1 MIHVMKRIMR
11 SMSVA
16 GVLLVSAVALA
27 QQPGQAPAPPPFR
40 PPTPAAPGKPPLVW
54 NILTALVIG
63 AGVVAVC
70 LIPSKRTHQD

>member
-1 MIHVMKRIMR
+1 MKQIMR
-11 SMSVA
+11 TMSVA
-16 GVLLVSAVALA
+16 GVLLVSAVALS
-27 QQPGQAPAPPPFR
+27 QQPGQAPPAQPFR
-40 PPTPAAPGKPPLVW
+40 PPAPTTSGKPPLVW